1 MLNIHKCDFLQWLN
15 SMRTKSSVITFL
27 MRFNGIRNIDRERP
41 SAKKSSFHLLSL
53 WDFGVSSY
61 YLCSLEMKSY
71 WAFGLQWQKENKKRK
86 EHFIDI
92 RRDRNA
98 KSVVRSLRHSQKE
111 SCSQLESWYETKY
124 LVSESKV
131 HVACGVCEAWWLWLC
146 LPACLVFVCICI
158 TKNKNAWAVIYFMV
172 AKN

>member
-1 MLNIHKCDFLQWLN
+1 
-15 SMRTKSSVITFL
+15 MRTKSSVITFL
-27 MRFNGIRNIDRERP
+27 MRFNGILNIDRKRP
-41 SAKKSSFHLLSL
+41 SAKKAVYICFL
-53 WDFGVSSY
+53 WDFWVSSY

-111 SCSQLESWYETKY
+111 SCSQLESWYKTKY

-131 HVACGVCEAWWLWLC
+131 NVACVVCARLGDSDYAC
-146 LPACLVFVCICI
+146 LPAWCLFVFALPKI
-158 TKNKNAWAVIYFMV
+158 KNASAVIYFMV